1 MKKTLSPPCLLC
13 LCGFVCASLLAAQP
27 PRPQDDLFAH
37 VNHEWLSATPIP
49 DDRVTYSAAAEL
61 VDRVEHQLHAL
72 IEDLVREGNHR
83 RGSEAQQIVDL
94 YRSVTDSALVEQAG
108 MGPVAEDLGRINT
121 ISGVDAAS
129 ALAGQLSVTGEG
141 GPFDVTLVAAG
152 RRAGRTVARVAAGGL
167 LLPDSSYYLSASP
180 EIREMRRAY
189 AAYLVRL
196 FVAAGQAH
204 EQAES
209 DAGRVI
215 AFETAMAQALR
226 SSGGGVPSPRVWS
239 LSEIERELP
248 GFGWRQW
255 AKPQGLDRAAGLL
268 LDHPEFFRAF
278 SASFGR
284 TPPAT
289 LSAWLRAR
297 FLTAMAP
304 YLPAAVSRARFDFFG
319 TTLTG
324 QVAPRPP
331 WKRGVSM
338 VSEFLGDA
346 IGRRYVARHFPSEA
360 RDRARNIVNQLLE
373 TARDGI
379 GRAEWLPAD
388 RRDAARQRLS
398 TIEAQIGYPDE
409 WRSYAGLTIRP
420 DELLGNLRR
429 LRTFDTRYR
438 MQRAQVARTSRQWLM
453 SAQTVNAYYSP
464 AQHEFA
470 LPAGILQPPYFDVQ
484 VDEAANYGA
493 IGAVV
498 GHEVSH
504 ALDLRSLAPQA
515 SGLRAQF
522 AAYEVQPGIL
532 VNADLTFAE
541 SLADVAGLQLAYR
554 AYRRSLG
561 DRPPEVINGL
571 TGDQRFFFGWVRI
584 WRGHSRPDY
593 LRYTN
598 ETSPHA
604 PPQFRANGAVSH
616 LDAFYD
622 AFGVAPG
629 DRLYRPADG
638 RLRVW

>member
-1 MKKTLSPPCLLC
+1 MTARL
-13 LCGFVCASLLAAQP
+13 VCVVLGASLLVAQS

-37 VNHEWLSATPIP
+37 VNHEWLRATPIP

-61 VDRVEHQLHAL
+61 VDRVEHQLHTL
-72 IEDLVREGNHR
+72 IEGLLREGNHR

-94 YRSVTDSALVEQAG
+94 YRSVTDRDAVERAG
-108 MGPVAEDLGRINT
+108 LGPVADDLLRL
-121 ISGVDAAS
+121 DAITDVKRAS
-129 ALAGQLSVTGEG
+129 AMAGQLSVSGEG

-152 RRAGRTVARVAAGGL
+152 RRAGRNVARVSAGGL
-167 LLPDSSYYLSASP
+167 LLPDSSYYLSPSP
-180 EIREMRRAY
+180 EIREVRRAY

-196 FVAAGQAH
+196 FVAAGREH

-215 AFETAMAQALR
+215 AFETAMAEALR
-226 SSGGGVPSPRVWS
+226 STGGGVPSPRVWS
-239 LSEIERELP
+239 LSELERELP

-255 AKPQGLDRAAGLL
+255 ATPQGLDRAGGLI
-268 LDHPEFFRAF
+268 LDQPEFFRAF
-278 SASFGR
+278 SALFGR

-304 YLPAAVSRARFDFFG
+304 YLPAALSTARFEFFG
-319 TTLTG
+319 TRLTG
-324 QVAPRPP
+324 QVAPREP

-346 IGRRYVARHFPSEA
+346 IGRRYVARHFPPES
-360 RDRARNIVNQLLE
+360 RDRARTIVNQLLDA
-373 TARDGI
+373 ARDGI
-379 GRAEWLPAD
+379 EHADWLSAD
-388 RRDAARQRLS
+388 RRGAARQRLS

-453 SAQTVNAYYSP
+453 TAQTVNAYYSP
-464 AQHEFA
+464 AQDEFA
-470 LPAGILQPPYFDVQ
+470 LPAGILQPPYFDP
-484 VDEAANYGA
+484 DADDAGNYGA

-498 GHEVSH
+498 GHEISH
-504 ALDLRSLAPQA
+504 ALDLRGLASRA

-522 AAYEVQPGIL
+522 AAYEVQPGVS

-561 DRPPEVINGL
+561 SRVPAVIDGA
-571 TGDQRFFFGWVRI
+571 TGDQRFFFGWARI
-584 WRGHSRPDY
+584 WRGHSRPDF

-604 PPQFRANGAVSH
+604 PPQFRANGVVSH
-616 LDAFYD
+616 LDAFYE

-629 DRLYRPADG
+629 DRLYRQADG

>member
-1 MKKTLSPPCLLC
+1 MARLVCFCVGLS
-13 LCGFVCASLLAAQP
+13 ALLASQP
-27 PRPQDDLFAH
+27 PRPQDDLFEH
-37 VNHEWLSATPIP
+37 TNHEWLRATPIP
-49 DDRVTYSAAAEL
+49 DDRVSYSASAEL
-61 VDRVEHQLHAL
+61 VDRVEQQLHAL
-72 IEDLVREGNHR
+72 IEDLQRQGEHR

-94 YRSVTDSALVEQAG
+94 YRSVIDRAAVEQAG
-108 MGPVAEDLGRINT
+108 LGPVADDLTRLDDIGD
-121 ISGVDAAS
+121 VKQAS
-129 ALAGQLSVTGEG
+129 EMAGQLSVSGEG
-141 GPFDVTLVAAG
+141 GPFGVTLVAAG
-152 RRAGRTVARVAAGGL
+152 RQASRTVARVAVGGL
-167 LLPDSSYYLSASP
+167 LLPDWSYYLSPSAAVL
-180 EIREMRRAY
+180 EVRRAY
-189 AAYLVRL
+189 AAYLTRV
-196 FVAAGQAH
+196 FVASGQAQ

-209 DAGRVI
+209 AAGRVI
-215 AFETAMAQALR
+215 AFETAMAEAIR
-226 SSGGGVPSPRVWS
+226 STGAGLPSPRVWS
-239 LSEIERELP
+239 LSEIERDMP

-255 AKPQGLDRAAGLL
+255 AKPQGLDRAGGIM
-268 LDHPEFFRAF
+268 LDQPEFFRAF
-278 SASFGR
+278 AALCGR

-304 YLPAAVSRARFDFFG
+304 YLPSAFADARFDFFG
-319 TTLTG
+319 ARLTG
-324 QVAPRPP
+324 QVAPRQP

-346 IGRRYVARHFPSEA
+346 IGHRYVKQHFPPAA
-360 RDRARNIVNQLLE
+360 RDRARDIVTQLLE

-379 GRAEWLPAD
+379 GRADWLPDD
-388 RRDAARQRLS
+388 RREAARQRLA

-420 DELLGNLRR
+420 GELLGNVRR

-438 MQRAQVARTSRQWLM
+438 MQRARVARTSRQWLM
-453 SAQTVNAYYSP
+453 PVQTVNAYYSP
-464 AQHEFA
+464 AQHEIA
-470 LPAGILQPPYFDVQ
+470 LPAGILQPPYFDAEA
-484 VDEAANYGA
+484 DDAANFGA

-498 GHEVSH
+498 GHEISH
-504 ALDLRSLAPQA
+504 ALDLRGLASRA
-515 SGLRAQF
+515 SGLRSQF
-522 AAYEVQPGIL
+522 AAYEVQPGVR

-561 DRPPEVINGL
+561 TREPEVINGR
-571 TGDQRFFFGWVRI
+571 TGDQRFFLGWARI
-584 WRGHSRPDY
+584 WRGHARADY

-616 LDAFYD
+616 LDAFHE

-629 DRLYRPADG
+629 DRLYRQADG